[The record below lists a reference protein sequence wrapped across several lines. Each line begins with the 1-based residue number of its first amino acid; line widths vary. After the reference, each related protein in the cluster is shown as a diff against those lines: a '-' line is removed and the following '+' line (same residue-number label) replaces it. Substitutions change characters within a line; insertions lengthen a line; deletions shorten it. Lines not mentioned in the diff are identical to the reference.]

1 MKVIGDSHLIN
12 IAVGINQF
20 LTSKFE
26 VTSWIKPGARMKEL
40 VGTMEKE
47 CKYLG
52 KSDVIVINGGANDI
66 SSMRTHTINAVGKI
80 ARFVQKYNNTNI
92 IIANIPLRYD
102 LEKSSEI
109 NSEIHAFNKQ
119 LIKVK
124 KAYSHVNI
132 LETES
137 DRKLFTRHGM
147 HLNKRGKE
155 WLSKSLATQIS
166 KLVIN
171 KGTDVPKIALK
182 WKDELSIN
190 QDPNIHM
197 PSLSPPDQSTST
209 NKKIQ
214 IETLDTETITLRS
227 SNRQKRLPI
236 T

>member
-1 MKVIGDSHLIN
+1 M
-12 IAVGINQF
+12 
-20 LTSKFE
+20 
-26 VTSWIKPGARMKEL
+26 
-40 VGTMEKE
+40 
-47 CKYLG
+47 
-52 KSDVIVINGGANDI
+52 
-66 SSMRTHTINAVGKI
+66 
-80 ARFVQKYNNTNI
+80 
-92 IIANIPLRYD
+92 
-102 LEKSSEI
+102 
-109 NSEIHAFNKQ
+109 
-119 LIKVK
+119 
-124 KAYSHVNI
+124 
-132 LETES
+132 ETES
-137 DRKLFTRHGM
+137 DRKLFTRHGT